1 MKVVN
6 LSLTFL
12 ICPLSSCSP
21 PGPQGQ
27 SAHPV
32 IHYNFLDAPRADCW
46 TYKPQPLK
54 TTTKA
59 KPNNT
64 EAAHPIRPIPIAP
77 QTAAMAQTS
86 SYTDGDALAPT
97 KANEI
102 PATVTLQTGMALAT
116 ATTFTDGQ

>member
-1 MKVVN
+1 MD
-6 LSLTFL
+6 
-12 ICPLSSCSP
+12 I
-21 PGPQGQ
+21 
-27 SAHPV
+27 
-32 IHYNFLDAPRADCW
+32 
-46 TYKPQPLK
+46 KPQPLK

-64 EAAHPIRPIPIAP
+64 EAAHPITPIPIAP

-86 SYTDGDALAPT
+86 SYTDGDALAPI

-116 ATTFTDGQ
+116 ATTLTDGQ